1 MTPAAGG
8 NPFAALGLV
17 AKVGGQ
23 AGAQLMAQNKQA
35 NRELLKS
42 QAEMATAQQ
51 NRSEGRIKLASEQE
65 DKAETRRAAAHEQRR
80 DAASK
85 AAEILSA
92 EKRNEAS
99 VAAQMAGVNRLSES
113 ERKIADYER
122 RLGRKLN
129 PDEYLDA
136 MRQVGEATF
145 GVRNTGQ
152 DKGFERAK
160 MINEALMNGPNG
172 SVAMRLANQ
181 INALSGKT
189 DEKSVTK
196 RTELETRLETLR
208 TQEAARFPQQ
218 KGATAPTGGAQTP
231 PPQAIEALRQNPAR
245 RDEFERFYGPG
256 SASRYLGG

>member
-1 MTPAAGG
+1 
-8 NPFAALGLV
+8 
-17 AKVGGQ
+17 
-23 AGAQLMAQNKQA
+23 MANVNK
-35 NRELLKS
+35 
-42 QAEMATAQQ
+42 
-51 NRSEGRIKLASEQE
+51 
-65 DKAETRRAAAHEQRR
+65 
-80 DAASK
+80 
-85 AAEILSA
+85 
-92 EKRNEAS
+92 
-99 VAAQMAGVNRLSES
+99 LSES

-231 PPQAIEALRQNPAR
+231 TPQSIDALRKDPTL
-245 RDEFERFYGPG
+245 RDQFERFYGPG
-256 SASRYLGG
+256 SSSKYLGG